1 MKKVLVQQLVE
12 VDFLSTF
19 LPLNQICMR
28 SSCQEYLRSMMLL
41 LSITTVSVW
50 LSFLSCRRKNDKL
63 AVAFL
68 NLHTVRTID
77 LSVSAFD
84 KQ

>member
-12 VDFLSTF
+12 VDYLSSFLT
-19 LPLNQICMR
+19 LNPICMR
-28 SSCQEYLRSMMLL
+28 SSCQEHSRCTMLL
-41 LSITTVSVW
+41 QSITTVNAW
-50 LSFLSCRRKNDKL
+50 LFFLSCRRKNDKL
-63 AVAFL
+63 AVAFS
-68 NLHTVRTID
+68 NLHTVRTTN

>member
-1 MKKVLVQQLVE
+1 
-12 VDFLSTF
+12 
-19 LPLNQICMR
+19 
-28 SSCQEYLRSMMLL
+28 MLL

-50 LSFLSCRRKNDKL
+50 LFFLSCRRKNDKL